1 MLPFEVVKGGVRSA
15 LLCFCF
21 AFFSKKEKRIKRK
34 LATTVEHFGDSENLL
49 RPFHL

>member
-1 MLPFEVVKGGVRSA
+1 MLLFEVVKGGVRSA

-21 AFFSKKEKRIKRK
+21 DFFSKKEKRIKGK

-49 RPFHL
+49 PPFHL